1 MAQRGAMR
9 WLGLAALLALRCD
22 CSTFGLGAA
31 GEESGDGPSST
42 VATVAMGPGGGPSST
57 VGGGSAPDAG
67 TASGGRASAGASTLD
82 GSTQV
87 EPASGSEASGAAST
101 GEPAE
106 CVVRADC
113 EDPAT
118 PFCVADECVG
128 CDQTDAP
135 STACAGLSEDTPVCA
150 GGACVEC
157 SADDHVLCQGN
168 TPVCGADNSCTACTV
183 HSDCPDTACDL
194 QSGACFGPEYVLHV
208 DRTATCDGDG
218 SMATP
223 FCKIAIAF
231 QKMIGSGNVA
241 AGWTVKIKS
250 GNYVEEPLVVPDA
263 ALVVL
268 SGWDGVPKIRAQG
281 DTDVTLTIANDA
293 TVYIDHIAFN
303 SNDSDNGIE
312 CTNATVWI
320 DESRI
325 AANTN
330 QGYQSTDCDTTIR
343 RTVIYDNDG
352 GGLAS
357 YGPGHTYLIN
367 SYVSGNGTQ
376 NFGDYA
382 GIRSAQGNEMHILYT
397 TVANNL
403 SETGPRSL
411 HCTADAGVAEIRNSV
426 LIAFG
431 GMASIDCPMGV
442 FRHSALDEEVLDGM
456 DNIAVTVM
464 DIMNFF
470 NPPAMNGI
478 YTAKADTPLATL
490 GLWME
495 GDPLIDY
502 DGTPRGTD
510 APDYAGADKP

>member
-1 MAQRGAMR
+1 MTRAQLHTVSLTTLFM
-9 WLGLAALLALRCD
+9 LAACPPGPATTD
-22 CSTFGLGAA
+22 SGSAT
-31 GEESGDGPSST
+31 ESGSSSSSSSEGGVESETVNSTPATPGTVTESDTGPTGTMGESESNSGTTTDTTGPSPT
-42 VATVAMGPGGGPSST
+42 
-57 VGGGSAPDAG
+57 
-67 TASGGRASAGASTLD
+67 
-82 GSTQV
+82 
-87 EPASGSEASGAAST
+87 ST
-101 GEPAE
+101 GPDPV
-106 CVVRADC
+106 CSDSKPC

-118 PFCVADECVG
+118 PFCVADECVS

-135 STACAGLSEDTPVCA
+135 ATACAGLSEDTPVCA
-150 GGACVEC
+150 GGVCVEC
-157 SADDHVLCQGN
+157 SADDHALCQGN

-183 HSDCPDTACDL
+183 HSDCPDTACNL
-194 QSGACFGPEYVLHV
+194 QSGACFGPEYVIYV
-208 DRTATCDGDG
+208 DRTATCDVGDG
-218 SMATP
+218 SMAMP
-223 FCKIAIAF
+223 FCKIAMAF
-231 QKMIGSGNVA
+231 QKMIDSGDVA
-241 AGWTVKIKS
+241 SGWTVKIKS

-293 TVYIDHIAFN
+293 TVYIDHLAFN

-343 RTVIYDNDG
+343 RSVIYDNDG

-382 GIRSAQGNEMHILYT
+382 GIRSAQGNEMHIIYT

-490 GLWME
+490 GQWMD

-502 DGTPRGTD
+502 DGTPRVTD